1 MYESN
6 NSYNFKAKKKKKK
19 KMYMK
24 STEHEA
30 LLVATIGTILKQK
43 IVIFT

>member
-6 NSYNFKAKKKKKK
+6 NSYNFKAKKKKKL
-19 KMYMK
+19 YMT